1 MSNAAR
7 ALPGRVSAIATAAL
21 EAAAR
26 RALLR
31 EYFQA
36 CIKAGSLDKVPEVF
50 GSDLK
55 AVAADLGLLA
65 YTRGLYDGAIKA
77 LDFGKKL
84 LGRT

>member
-1 MSNAAR
+1 MNNAR